1 MIFLPDKYDIHTH
14 ILPGMDDGSKSS
26 DESLK
31 MIDKLLSQG
40 VNNIIFTPHYYSDR
54 ESIESFLERRTESF
68 AKIENRLPEDVNVKL
83 ASEVYVSDYL
93 FNREDI
99 TPLCIAGNRYILL
112 EFPFF
117 SSFHERS
124 LDQLRAIMYDYKV
137 KPILVHIE
145 RYKKLLDSMGAIE
158 RLVRL
163 GCLLQ
168 VDLAAI
174 GEPSTF
180 RKLTKLFD
188 KNLISLVATDCHNMI
203 KRTPDFTTGVKALN
217 ARYGKHYFDRL
228 MENAK
233 TVFDAKE

>member
-1 MIFLPDKYDIHTH
+1 MSDRYDIHTH

-26 DESLK
+26 EESLK

-54 ESIESFLERRTESF
+54 ESIESFIERRTEAF
-68 AKIENRLPEDVNVKL
+68 ARIKNRLPSGVNVKL

-99 TPLCIAGNRYILL
+99 TPLCIDGNRFILL
-112 EFPFF
+112 EFPFY

-124 LDQLRAIMYDYKV
+124 LDQLRSIMYDYKV

-180 RKLTKLFD
+180 RKLVKLFD
-188 KNLISLVATDCHNMI
+188 KNLISLVATDCHNMT
-203 KRTPDFTTGVKALN
+203 KRVPDFTTGTRVLN
-217 ARYGKHYFDRL
+217 TRYGKHYFDRL

-233 TVFDAKE
+233 AVFDAKE